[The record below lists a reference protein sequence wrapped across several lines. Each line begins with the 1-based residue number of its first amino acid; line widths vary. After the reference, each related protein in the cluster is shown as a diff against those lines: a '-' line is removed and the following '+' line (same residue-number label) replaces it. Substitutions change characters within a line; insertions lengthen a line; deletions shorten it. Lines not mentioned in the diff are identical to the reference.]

1 MKPSK
6 NLMRIM
12 VILFGA
18 PPLLYH
24 LYFGNWLLTAVV
36 TVSLGMMLVLIG
48 FKK

>member
-1 MKPSK
+1 MKPTK

-24 LYFGNWLLTAVV
+24 LYFGNWIFTAVV
-36 TVSLGMMLVLIG
+36 TVSIGMMLGLIG